1 MQEYEAFFW
10 FALLCSVVQGAA
22 CAIGESS
29 ILGFLKGYPGSM
41 IGYFSSGTGFA
52 GIFGT
57 SLLIILAAL
66 KIPDWITYLVGVP
79 TVIPYFYAFYWLDKQ
94 SKLYKFIPE
103 EKEKLKLS
111 DSETLESEKIEA
123 TALENP
129 SNPNNSADND
139 DYVEPVA

>member
-1 MQEYEAFFW
+1 
-10 FALLCSVVQGAA
+10 
-22 CAIGESS
+22 
-29 ILGFLKGYPGSM
+29 M

-57 SLLIILAAL
+57 SLLIILAAM
-66 KIPDWITYLVGVP
+66 KVPDWITYLIGVP

-103 EKEKLKLS
+103 EKEKEQLS
-111 DSETLESEKIEA
+111 DSETAGSEKIEA

-129 SNPNNSADND
+129 SYPGGSADND
-139 DYVEPVA
+139 DYS

>member
-1 MQEYEAFFW
+1 LDY
-10 FALLCSVVQGAA
+10 L
-22 CAIGESS
+22 
-29 ILGFLKGYPGSM
+29 
-41 IGYFSSGTGFA
+41 SGRR
-52 GIFGT
+52 
-57 SLLIILAAL
+57 
-66 KIPDWITYLVGVP
+66 P